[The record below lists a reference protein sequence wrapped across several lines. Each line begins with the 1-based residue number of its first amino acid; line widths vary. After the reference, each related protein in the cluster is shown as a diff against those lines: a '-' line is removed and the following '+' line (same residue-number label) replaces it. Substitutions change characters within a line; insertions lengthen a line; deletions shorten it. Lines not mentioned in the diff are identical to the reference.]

1 MFPEKPMDPLTPKQ
15 WKKYNRQAGAIF
27 ALNNLVTPKRGL
39 KYVIISITQ
48 VVTEDQ
54 HIEIAI

>member
-1 MFPEKPMDPLTPKQ
+1 MDPFTHKQ
-15 WKKYNRQAGAIF
+15 WKKYNNASRCHICFKQFGDSKKG
-27 ALNNLVTPKRGL
+27 P
-39 KYVIISITQ
+39 KYVIIAITQ